1 MATVD
6 SVQWI
11 LPQNC
16 VKRLQSCCVLVAAY
30 HAIDYCFLNWSNC
43 YSEYV
48 YLSDIVWGMNN
59 LLTVFFI
66 AIFVPGLT
74 RYDYVRPDW

>member
-6 SVQWI
+6 SVQRI

-48 YLSDIVWGMNN
+48 YLSDIV
-59 LLTVFFI
+59 
-66 AIFVPGLT
+66 
-74 RYDYVRPDW
+74 